1 MMKIWQIE
9 WQKQKVSDSS
19 AGSES
24 KTDFCFKL
32 SLQGEWNAW
41 GQTISANSSFH
52 LDFVFFFLNLKI
64 FFVEQST
71 TFEWKE
77 IPTYE
82 FFFVCV
88 WYSKFL
94 LKLFGF
100 ASQL

>member
-1 MMKIWQIE
+1 MTEAEGFRFIRRIGIE
-9 WQKQKVSDSS
+9 NR
-19 AGSES
+19 
-24 KTDFCFKL
+24 FFFKL

-82 FFFVCV
+82 FFFLCV
-88 WYSKFL
+88 FGTPNFL